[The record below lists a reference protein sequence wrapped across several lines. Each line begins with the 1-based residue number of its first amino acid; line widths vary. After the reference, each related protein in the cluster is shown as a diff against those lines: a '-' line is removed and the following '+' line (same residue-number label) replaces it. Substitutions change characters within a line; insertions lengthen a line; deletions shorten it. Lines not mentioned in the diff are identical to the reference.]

1 MSRMMILSKFGYGLN
16 KSLVI
21 GGILNNF
28 IDSSRQANPR
38 AWIETG
44 YEKLKTIITLPV

>member
-1 MSRMMILSKFGYGLN
+1 MMILSKSGYGLN

-38 AWIETG
+38 AWMKIG
-44 YEKLKTIITLPV
+44 YENLKTTIKLLV